1 MMGRIT
7 GNIIFV
13 SPIEAI
19 RESRRLYRKMCIA
32 IETNL
37 LLHKKFTSSLYQH

>member
-32 IETNL
+32 IEIENNL
-37 LLHKKFTSSLYQH
+37 TSHPTVP